1 MYLIW
6 SWKVSIWDQIGCC
19 HSSRCNYSISS
30 LSLWGVHSASWDWL
44 VFPVTLSRTEQV
56 EKTDSSFLI
65 TEELGGGNVCIPS
78 IWRQVKHQGGKIWAH
93 CRRYLSAK
101 LSPSLSLPSLIFH
114 PLLPDLFRP
123 EMAQRAW
130 PSLLPD
136 KAPTVQPVLFRSHI
150 CPDSYEITT
159 MLCLP
164 NRKVFTR
171 GERCCSVSGSAA
183 SLMLHR

>member
-1 MYLIW
+1 M
-6 SWKVSIWDQIGCC
+6 
-19 HSSRCNYSISS
+19 HSE
-30 LSLWGVHSASWDWL
+30 SWDWL

-56 EKTDSSFLI
+56 EKADISFLI
-65 TEELGGGNVCIPS
+65 TEELGGGNICIPS

-101 LSPSLSLPSLIFH
+101 LFPSLIFH

-136 KAPTVQPVLFRSHI
+136 KAPTEQPLLFRLHI

-164 NRKVFTR
+164 NRKAHW
-171 GERCCSVSGSAA
+171 ERCCSVSGSAA
-183 SLMLHR
+183 LLMLHR